1 MSINNNEKRKGMSS
15 IGVVMFG
22 VVGLTLFSISQI
34 LRLGDFAM
42 IPLELQKV
50 VILAST
56 ITVPLILVKVID
68 ILIKDNER
76 LTKENSLNKKLAD
89 EVQRELDFEELEK
102 E

>member
-1 MSINNNEKRKGMSS
+1 MSINNNEKRMSN

-22 VVGLTLFSISQI
+22 VVGMTLFSISQI

-68 ILIKDNER
+68 ILLKDNER

>member
-1 MSINNNEKRKGMSS
+1 MSINNNEKRMSN
-15 IGVVMFG
+15 IGVVMFE
-22 VVGLTLFSISQI
+22 VVGLTLFSIFQI

-56 ITVPLILVKVID
+56 ITVPVILAKVID
-68 ILIKDNER
+68 VLLKENER
-76 LTKENSLNKKLAD
+76 LNKENSLNKKLAD

>member
-1 MSINNNEKRKGMSS
+1 MSINNNEKRMSN

-68 ILIKDNER
+68 ILLKDNER

-89 EVQRELDFEELEK
+89 EVQRRIDIEELEK

>member
-1 MSINNNEKRKGMSS
+1 MSINNEKRKGMSN

-22 VVGLTLFSISQI
+22 VVGLTLFSITQI

-50 VILAST
+50 VILASA
-56 ITVPLILVKVID
+56 ITVPLILAKVID
-68 ILIKDNER
+68 VLQKENER
-76 LTKENSLNKKLAD
+76 LNKENSLNKKLAD
-89 EVQRELDFEELEK
+89 EVQRRIDIEELEK

>member
-1 MSINNNEKRKGMSS
+1 MSINNNEKRMSN
-15 IGVVMFG
+15 IGVVMFE
-22 VVGLTLFSISQI
+22 VVGLTLFSIFQI

-42 IPLELQKV
+42 IPFELQKV

-56 ITVPLILVKVID
+56 ITVPVILAKVID
-68 ILIKDNER
+68 VLLKENER
-76 LTKENSLNKKLAD
+76 LNKENSLNKKLAD

>member
-1 MSINNNEKRKGMSS
+1 MSINNNEKRMSN

-22 VVGLTLFSISQI
+22 VVGLTLFSIFQI

-56 ITVPLILVKVID
+56 ITVPVILAKVID
-68 ILIKDNER
+68 VLLKENER
-76 LTKENSLNKKLAD
+76 LNKENSLNKKLAD

>member
-1 MSINNNEKRKGMSS
+1 MSINNNEKRMSN

-22 VVGLTLFSISQI
+22 VVGLTLFSITQI

-56 ITVPLILVKVID
+56 IAVPLILAKVID
-68 ILIKDNER
+68 IILKDNER
-76 LTKENSLNKKLAD
+76 LTKENLLNKKLVD
-89 EVQRELDFEELEK
+89 EVQRRIDIEELEK

>member
-1 MSINNNEKRKGMSS
+1 MSINNNEKRKGMSN

-22 VVGLTLFSISQI
+22 VVGLTLFSITQI

-56 ITVPLILVKVID
+56 ITVPLILAKVID
-68 ILIKDNER
+68 VLQKENER
-76 LTKENSLNKKLAD
+76 LNKENSLNKKLAD
-89 EVQRELDFEELEK
+89 EVQRRIDIEELEK

>member
-1 MSINNNEKRKGMSS
+1 MSINNNEKRKGMSN

-22 VVGLTLFSISQI
+22 VVGLTLFSITQI

-56 ITVPLILVKVID
+56 IAVPLILAKVID
-68 ILIKDNER
+68 IILKDNER
-76 LTKENSLNKKLAD
+76 LTKENLLNKKLVD
-89 EVQRELDFEELEK
+89 EVQRRIDIEELEK

>member
-1 MSINNNEKRKGMSS
+1 MSINNNEKRKGMSN

-22 VVGLTLFSISQI
+22 VVGLTLFSITQI
-34 LRLGDFAM
+34 LRLGDFAL

-56 ITVPLILVKVID
+56 ITVPLILAKVID
-68 ILIKDNER
+68 VLLKDNER
-76 LTKENSLNKKLAD
+76 LTKENLLNKKLAD